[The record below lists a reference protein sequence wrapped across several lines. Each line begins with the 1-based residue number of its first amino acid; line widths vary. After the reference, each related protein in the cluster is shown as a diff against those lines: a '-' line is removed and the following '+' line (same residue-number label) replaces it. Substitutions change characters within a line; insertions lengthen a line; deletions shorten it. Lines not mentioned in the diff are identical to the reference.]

1 MARPEVR
8 ITGPL
13 SRRTVTVDGI
23 EVPGVRAV
31 EVREQVDDV
40 QSVVIEIITDN
51 AAVDQPKRP

>member
-1 MARPEVR
+1 MPKTR
-8 ITGPL
+8 
-13 SRRTVTVDGI
+13 SRFFPRERQI
-23 EVPGVRAV
+23 PPGVRAV